1 MFVQGVS
8 LSSLLGFFLTISV
21 LTHPSTSTIDS
32 VVYNGCSQLKYA
44 PGTPYESN
52 VNSVLTSLV
61 NSASSLNFNNVKI
74 SLPGSSKNDIVYGLF
89 QCRGDLS
96 NSDCKDCVAHSVSQL
111 NILCCDSTGGELQ
124 LEGCFVKYDNIS
136 FFGVED
142 KTVASKNCGPLIG
155 YDSDSLTQRDV
166 TLNCLAAGG
175 QYFRTGGSGNVQGVA
190 QCVQDL
196 SLSECQ
202 DCLTEA
208 IGLLRSE
215 CASAQWGNMFL
226 VKCYARYS
234 VRGNFPNRESP
245 NNDHGYDDNYDYEY
259 NHGNDD
265 NNFKR
270 TLAILTGLLV
280 GVSLILLFIYYLS
293 KREEKGS
300 EINCVLLILQQ
311 MLIFLKF
318 W

>member
-1 MFVQGVS
+1 MLFQGVS

-32 VVYNGCSQLKYA
+32 VIYSGCTQLKCA

-52 VNSVLTSLV
+52 VNSALTSLV
-61 NSASSLNFNNVKI
+61 NSASSLNFNSVKI

-111 NILCCDSTGGELQ
+111 NIICGDSTGGALQ

-136 FFGVED
+136 FLGVED
-142 KTVASKNCGPLIG
+142 KTVVSKDCGPLTG
-155 YDSDSLTQRDV
+155 YDSGSLTQRDA
-166 TLNCLAAGG
+166 TMNFLAAGG

-196 SLSECQ
+196 SPSECQ
-202 DCLTEA
+202 DCLMEA
-208 IGLLRSE
+208 IGRLRSE

-226 VKCYARYS
+226 VKCYALYS
-234 VRGNFPNRESP
+234 VRGDSPNTESPNREFPNR
-245 NNDHGYDDNYDYEY
+245 DHGYDYNYGYEY
-259 NHGNDD
+259 DHGDD
-265 NNFKR
+265 NNDVER
-270 TLAILTGLLV
+270 TLAILFGLLA
-280 GVSLILLFIYYLS
+280 GVSFIVICIYYFR
-293 KREEKGS
+293 KWEKEKS
-300 EINCVLLILQQ
+300 C
-311 MLIFLKF
+311 K
-318 W
+318 